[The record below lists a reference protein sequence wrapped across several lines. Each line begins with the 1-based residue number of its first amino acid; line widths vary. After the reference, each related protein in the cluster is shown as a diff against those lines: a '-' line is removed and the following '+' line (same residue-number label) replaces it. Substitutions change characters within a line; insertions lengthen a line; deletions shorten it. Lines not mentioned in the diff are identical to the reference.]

1 MTQHTKGIEMNRNI
15 ICLMVACSAGACSV
29 VSSEP
34 VDEAQLETTVEGQA
48 SSKEIVI
55 QPTPEM
61 LAAALSGDP
70 EAMASA
76 VTPSG
81 CNAPNTCPPQ
91 YGAPTGWS
99 SSIWCAE
106 VCGGVQ
112 CPPGEGL
119 GGRAYLNSYR
129 LLFDSAGNSCTQWR
143 LTNVPFCGCF

>member
-1 MTQHTKGIEMNRNI
+1 MNRNI
-15 ICLMVACSAGACSV
+15 ICLMVACTVGACSV
-29 VSSEP
+29 VPSESS
-34 VDEAQLETTVEGQA
+34 DEGQLETAVEVESA
-48 SSKEIVI
+48 NKDVVI
-55 QPTPEM
+55 PPTPEM

-70 EAMASA
+70 EAMAVA

-99 SSIWCAE
+99 GNIYCSE

-119 GGRAYLNSYR
+119 GGRFYYNSYR
-129 LLFDSAGNSCTQWR
+129 LLFDAAGNSCTQWR
-143 LTNVPFCGCF
+143 LSWSPFCGC